1 MPEPTTSAK
10 DAAPAAVEDEPI
22 RERVKKLTT
31 QVLQEG
37 RADPEAVREIANA
50 VLGRTPGSAA
60 ETGAK
65 ARELFA
71 EAVTQLDDALEKSA
85 AATHDALQRLASRGQ
100 DFTDNDLKAALVSL
114 RKLDEDCVAVSK
126 RLAGALNANLRRE
139 MTEITAHAQ
148 NLGVEASARAA
159 NMMGD
164 FASSMSA
171 AGSGLATVRGA
182 GANMAMLVSGVLAGI
197 ADALRAN
204 AEAKEG
210 K

>member
-1 MPEPTTSAK
+1 MPEPTTSGT
-10 DAAPAAVEDEPI
+10 DAAPAAVEDQPI

-31 QVLQEG
+31 QVLQQG
-37 RADPEAVREIANA
+37 RADPDAVREIANA
-50 VLGRTPGSAA
+50 VLGRTPSSAA
-60 ETGAK
+60 ETGTK

-100 DFTDNDLKAALVSL
+100 DFTDNDLKATLISL
-114 RKLDEDCVAVSK
+114 RKLDEDCLAVSK
-126 RLAGALNANLRRE
+126 RLAEALNANLRRE
-139 MTEITAHAQ
+139 MTEIAAHAQ

-164 FASSMSA
+164 FASSMSV